1 MCTKH
6 CCAHG
11 ITGTQTLQT
20 FKSAEAVIR
29 ITELELCA
37 KHFHSQHTYRKT
49 DTQNGKPTK
58 IGKQDMWE
66 VLKGY
71 IYIPTKYTM

>member
-11 ITGTQTLQT
+11 ITRTPTLQTLQ
-20 FKSAEAVIR
+20 SAEAVIC

-49 DTQNGKPTK
+49 DMQNGIPTN

-71 IYIPTKYTM
+71 